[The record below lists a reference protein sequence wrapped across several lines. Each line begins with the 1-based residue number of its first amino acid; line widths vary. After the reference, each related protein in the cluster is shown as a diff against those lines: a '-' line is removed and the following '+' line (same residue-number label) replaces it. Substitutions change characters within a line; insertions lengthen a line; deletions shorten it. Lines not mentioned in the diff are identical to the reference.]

1 MADKMS
7 DVVTCKIPL
16 VTSIAIRI
24 LHQTNGWKICKIAKK
39 FPKFARRSINRHAK
53 LTIPTDDSQ
62 LVDGRKNNSGRP
74 RIISA
79 RDERKIIQSLHSL
92 RKQSGISFTSFQIKK
107 EAGLNGISNRTV
119 RHYLNKNNYYYRHLR
134 KKGLVTAKDR
144 VNRVKFARTVTNKLQ
159 QNFFTQGI
167 SFYFDG
173 VGFVHKTNPWYASQ
187 NNSTMG
193 YRLKN
198 EGLQLTSKGK
208 KEGVNGKMAHFFVA
222 ICYGQGVVLCE
233 QFHEKLNGENFGNF
247 VEKYFPDA
255 FKKSANPKGKLFL
268 QDGDPTQKSR
278 KAKLAYDKVGCR
290 RFSIPARSPDIN
302 PIENF
307 FHNARRQL
315 SRDALSRNI
324 EKETYEEFCERV
336 KNTMLNYPVHLL
348 DKTIETMPKRMK
360 EIIKNK
366 GYRTKY

>member
-39 FPKFARRSINRHAK
+39 YPKFASRSINRHAK

-92 RKQSGISFTSFQIKK
+92 RKQSGSSFTSFQIKK
-107 EAGLNGISNRTV
+107 EAGLNGISNRTNCQT
-119 RHYLNKNNYYYRHLR
+119 LFKQKQLLLLHLR

-159 QNFFTQGI
+159 QNFFTKGI

-173 VGFVHKTNPWYASQ
+173 IGFVHKTNPWYAAQ
-187 NNSTMG
+187 NNATMG

-198 EGLQLTSKGK
+198 EGLKLTSKGK

-255 FKKSANPKGKLFL
+255 FKKSANPTKGKLFL
-268 QDGDPTQKSR
+268 QSLLMI
-278 KAKLAYDKVGCR
+278 KLAAGFFLFQLVLQTL
-290 RFSIPARSPDIN
+290 IPLKT
-302 PIENF
+302 F
-307 FHNARRQL
+307 F
-315 SRDALSRNI
+315 I
-324 EKETYEEFCERV
+324 
-336 KNTMLNYPVHLL
+336 MLEGN
-348 DKTIETMPKRMK
+348 
-360 EIIKNK
+360 
-366 GYRTKY
+366 